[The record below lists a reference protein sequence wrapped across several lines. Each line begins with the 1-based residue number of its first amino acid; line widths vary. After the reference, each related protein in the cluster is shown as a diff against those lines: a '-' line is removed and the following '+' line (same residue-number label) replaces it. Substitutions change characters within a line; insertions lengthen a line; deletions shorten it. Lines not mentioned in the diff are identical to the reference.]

1 MTRPLRVNDRVRY
14 CNFFGI
20 VKSIDGQLVEVLFD
34 TGLRTWK
41 HIMSLSRAPF
51 SCSLAEALAFVQT
64 ARETGAESI
73 ATPMRVL
80 EALANAARGE

>member
-41 HIMSLSRAPF
+41 HI
-51 SCSLAEALAFVQT
+51 V
-64 ARETGAESI
+64 
-73 ATPMRVL
+73 ATL
-80 EALANAARGE
+80 L